1 MEDIERFFEKSNLL
15 QGLNMI
21 ITEGPLIKA
30 RIAGINVRLQS
41 GTTHAVDSTEIA
53 MINTMQNMMREETFG
68 QDSKT
73 QNDFKIAHFT
83 TTYYQRHHQWLINF
97 LAEIRTFEKGE
108 WMLLEPIMKVE
119 VTSPSE
125 FQGVVV
131 TSLTQRKATIIST
144 DSMEEY
150 IIVVCECP
158 LAAMFGYTSILR
170 SLTEGKGE
178 FTMEYC
184 RYAPTT
190 EEAQSNIIRE
200 WQALHGLGAI
210 GNKNSKRGKR

>member
-1 MEDIERFFEKSNLL
+1 
-15 QGLNMI
+15 
-21 ITEGPLIKA
+21 
-30 RIAGINVRLQS
+30 
-41 GTTHAVDSTEIA
+41 
-53 MINTMQNMMREETFG
+53 
-68 QDSKT
+68 
-73 QNDFKIAHFT
+73 
-83 TTYYQRHHQWLINF
+83 
-97 LAEIRTFEKGE
+97 
-108 WMLLEPIMKVE
+108 MLLEPIMKVE

-170 SLTEGKGE
+170 SITEGKGE

-210 GNKNSKRGKR
+210 GNKNKKLYRVLEAHSASKESRNNAHM

>member
-1 MEDIERFFEKSNLL
+1 
-15 QGLNMI
+15 
-21 ITEGPLIKA
+21 
-30 RIAGINVRLQS
+30 
-41 GTTHAVDSTEIA
+41 
-53 MINTMQNMMREETFG
+53 
-68 QDSKT
+68 
-73 QNDFKIAHFT
+73 
-83 TTYYQRHHQWLINF
+83 
-97 LAEIRTFEKGE
+97 
-108 WMLLEPIMKVE
+108 MLLEPIMKVE

-170 SLTEGKGE
+170 SITEGKGE